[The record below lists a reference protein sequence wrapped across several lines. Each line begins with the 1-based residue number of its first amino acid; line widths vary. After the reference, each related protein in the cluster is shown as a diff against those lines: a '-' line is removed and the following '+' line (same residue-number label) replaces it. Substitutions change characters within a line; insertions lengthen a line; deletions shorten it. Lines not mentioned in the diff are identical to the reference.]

1 LNAAF
6 DERWHRRILAGEPA
20 AAAQLADLSLAPL
33 YRFCFYRLDR
43 NRHLCEEVVQQTL
56 LTAIE
61 RIEQYEPS
69 RSGNEI
75 FGWLTGLARNEI
87 QRAMTHRERTT
98 SLNELWLRMDRDLVE
113 VLGRIDANA
122 LGADVL
128 ERDETRQMVGAAMS
142 QLPASYREALEAKY
156 INGES
161 VRDMASRWST
171 TEKAIESRLSR
182 AREAFR
188 ETFLALT
195 RNLDAFEN
203 IGRHAL
209 ASGSTGELNHETG
222 G

>member
-6 DERWHRRILAGEPA
+6 DDRWHRQVLAGDRT
-20 AAAQLADLSLAPL
+20 AAAQLADLALAPL
-33 YRFCFYRLDR
+33 YRFCFYRVDR

-61 RIEQYEPS
+61 RMEQYEPA

-98 SLNELWLRMDRDLVE
+98 SLNEMWLRMDRDLVD
-113 VLGRIDANA
+113 VLGRIDASA

-128 ERDETRQMVGAAMS
+128 EREETRQMVGAAMS

-156 INGES
+156 VHGES
-161 VRDMASRWST
+161 VREMASRWST

-188 ETFLALT
+188 ETFIALT
-195 RNLDAFEN
+195 RNLDAMED
-203 IGRHAL
+203 ISRHAL
-209 ASGSTGELNHETG
+209 ASGSTQQLSTKTG